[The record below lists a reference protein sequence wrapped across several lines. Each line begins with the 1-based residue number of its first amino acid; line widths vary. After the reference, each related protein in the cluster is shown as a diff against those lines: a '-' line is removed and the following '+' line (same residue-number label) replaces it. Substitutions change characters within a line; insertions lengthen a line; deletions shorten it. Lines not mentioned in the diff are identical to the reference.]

1 VNGVIVT
8 EPTPRVQAANQEK
21 SISSLLAWTINA
33 GLIGMIV
40 GGAAWGALMPTPH
53 PTHATKPPRIVV
65 ATTVDPLAG
74 APQDFRDWLAANP
87 AELPR
92 YQAFVAFLNA
102 QGVADI
108 LPPWQVVQAD
118 THIATGRCEIDPYV
132 VPEEEKWAQIIPTL
146 WLIKE
151 TIVPA
156 VGPVRVL
163 SGYRTPAAN
172 RCANGAEGSAHMS
185 FSALDLQAIN
195 ANATADQKQLFAT
208 LCRVWHQ
215 SPSSDQFGLGAYY
228 VRNWTGMNEEGRFH
242 VDTIGKR
249 TWGHSYGAYTSHCR
263 ELGYIRVKSPEQI
276 EAEEKAKLK
285 AEEDA
290 KLKVEEDAAAKQK
303 AEEDARTK
311 AKADAEAARSATIR
325 AESEARTK
333 AQTDQPTTQV
343 NDEPKSDE
351 PEPVDEKVSSP
362 IGSE

>member
-1 VNGVIVT
+1 VT
-8 EPTPRVQAANQEK
+8 KPTPSVQATIQVIPTN
-21 SISSLLAWTINA
+21 SLLAWAINA
-33 GLIGMIV
+33 VLIAMIV
-40 GGAAWGALMPTPH
+40 AGAAWGALMPTPQSTQ
-53 PTHATKPPRIVV
+53 PTKPPRIVV

-215 SPSSDQFGLGAYY
+215 SPSSDAFGLGAYY

-290 KLKVEEDAAAKQK
+290 KLKAEEDAAAQLKEQ
-303 AEEDARTK
+303 ADAAAK
-311 AKADAEAARSATIR
+311 AKADAEAAQREAARKAAIAAEAARKAAADAAPVPTPSASVAPDPVESAPAAVE
-325 AESEARTK
+325 AE
-333 AQTDQPTTQV
+333 PT
-343 NDEPKSDE
+343 P
-351 PEPVDEKVSSP
+351 P
-362 IGSE
+362 